1 MKVLIVSPNF
11 CPLNTPDMQRAR
23 LALPYLRAHGWEP
36 TILAVAPEYAGTG
49 VRDPLLEETYP
60 TDIRVVRVRGLSP
73 AVTRW
78 LGFGTLWWRCGRA
91 LRRAGDALLSSERF
105 DLVFFTTTVFN
116 TFSFGPRW
124 RKKFGVRYVLDYQ
137 DPWINRYYERTGT
150 PPPGGP
156 LKFGVSQWSA
166 RRREPDAVRNAAAIV
181 TVSEAYRKDLTETYG
196 LDPARVHLL
205 PFGAS
210 PADLSLA
217 GKHAPK
223 APLIDFA
230 DGNFHH
236 VYVGRCGADM
246 QLTLTVLFRAFRRF
260 LETHPEQAG
269 RMRFHFIGT
278 DYAPPPRGREWVVPV
293 ATAENVHAYVHEHPY
308 RVPYFDALHYLLR
321 ADALAVVG
329 SNDPT
334 YSASKVFPYIL
345 ARRPTLLLFHQ
356 DSLVLK
362 FAEEVQTGVRIGF
375 GHEPDV
381 TQLVAQVYERWFVQ
395 GGHRAY
401 RAFNEE
407 KFRPFTAESLT
418 QQLAH
423 VFDQA
428 VGRSD
433 LRSAIPTTLPTE

>member
-23 LALPYLRAHGWEP
+23 LALPHLRERGWEP
-36 TILAVAPEYAGTG
+36 TVLAVAPEYAGTG
-49 VRDPLLEETYP
+49 VLDPLLEKTYP
-60 TDIRVVRVRGLSP
+60 ADIRVVRVRGLAP
-73 AVTRW
+73 GATRW

-91 LRRAGDALLSSERF
+91 LRRAGEALLAAERF

-116 TFSFGPRW
+116 TFSFGPQW
-124 RKKFGVRYVLDYQ
+124 RRKFGVPYVLDYQ

-150 PPPGGP
+150 PPPGGA

-166 RRREPDAVRNAAAIV
+166 RRREPDAVRNAAAII
-181 TVSEAYRKDLTETYG
+181 TVSEAYAKNLTETYR
-196 LDPARVHLL
+196 LEAARVHLL

-210 PADLSLA
+210 PDDLKLA
-217 GKHAPK
+217 AEHAPT

-246 QLTLTVLFRAFRRF
+246 QPALTALFRAFHRF
-260 LETHPEQAG
+260 LATHPKEAA

-278 DYAPPPRGREWVVPV
+278 DYAPPPRGREWAVPV
-293 ATAENVHAYVHEHPY
+293 ATTEKVQAYVHEHRY

-321 ADALAVVG
+321 ADALTVVG

-345 ARRPTLLLFHQ
+345 ARRPTLFLFHEN
-356 DSLVLK
+356 SLVLK
-362 FAEEVQTGVRIGF
+362 LADDVDAGVRVGF
-375 GHEPDV
+375 GGERDLARMV
-381 TQLVAQVYERWFVQ
+381 DQVYERWFVQ

-418 QQLAH
+418 QQLAG
-423 VFDQA
+423 VFDRA
-428 VGRSD
+428 VANSVMP
-433 LRSAIPTTLPTE
+433 SAKPAALPAE